1 MGRPCGMRGI
11 KEFAY
16 PELVAKP
23 EGQRPLGGNGGRA
36 EDNIK
41 IDIKEVCGSLYLYL
55 CALG

>member
-1 MGRPCGMRGI
+1 MRGI